1 MRYLSSLF
9 LALVV
14 LAGVM
19 VAQGTEQNR
28 RAPIGA
34 LVERRLQLQQSLD
47 LSADSIT
54 FDGKLLH
61 LKGHVR
67 IVWLPDTIIR
77 VEEVT
82 IDDAKVE
89 LIGNVNASF
98 GSSSG
103 VPFPLP
109 RVEYR

>member
-61 LKGHVR
+61 LRG
-67 IVWLPDTIIR
+67 T
-77 VEEVT
+77 
-82 IDDAKVE
+82 
-89 LIGNVNASF
+89 F
-98 GSSSG
+98 GSCGSPTPSSES
-103 VPFPLP
+103 
-109 RVEYR
+109 RRSRSTTRKWS